1 MMPMKH
7 ATSLVAL
14 VGVPL
19 TGAFAATPVDR
30 EIDADPNGG
39 LEVRNVAGLVE
50 IEGWNRRSVHVS
62 GTLADDVE
70 RLDVRAV
77 DDEIV
82 IEVILRRESSRSR
95 DWAGTSLKINA
106 PQSHDVEVATVSAG
120 IVVRGIE
127 GEQRLSSVSGSIDTQ
142 GFMADVDLNSV
153 SGEVTAR
160 GTGRETV
167 TRARAISGSVKL
179 ERLAG
184 QVQAEVVSGSV
195 DVVAD
200 RLERATLS
208 SISGGVSVRGMLAD
222 DARVDVTST
231 SGHIDLLFSGSAAAE
246 YDLASF
252 SGPIRSCFG
261 PPVTEAPN
269 GPQRK
274 QQFREGTSNARVHAH
289 TMSGGIALCREPR

>member
-1 MMPMKH
+1 MKH
-7 ATSLVAL
+7 ATSLVLVLGLVAAPLAGAL
-14 VGVPL
+14 
-19 TGAFAATPVDR
+19 AATPVDR
-30 EIDADPNGG
+30 DIDADPSGG

-62 GTLADDVE
+62 GTLADNVE

-77 DDEIV
+77 GDRIV
-82 IEVILRRESSRSR
+82 IEVIMRENSRSR
-95 DWAGTSLKINA
+95 DWGSTSLKINA

-127 GEQRLSSVSGSIDTQ
+127 GEQRLSSVSGSIDTE

-160 GTGRETV
+160 GTKRATV
-167 TRARAISGSVKL
+167 TRARAISGSVRL
-179 ERLAG
+179 EGLAG

-195 DVVAD
+195 HVVAD
-200 RLERATLS
+200 ELERATLS
-208 SISGGVSVRGMLAD
+208 SISGLVSVRGTLSD

-231 SGHIDLLFSGSAAAE
+231 SGHVDLLFKGDAAAH

-261 PPVTEAPN
+261 PPATQPPN
-269 GPQRK
+269 GAQRK
-274 QQFREGTSNARVHAH
+274 QQFREGTSNARVHAQ
-289 TMSGGIALCREPR
+289 TMSGGIALCRE